1 MNTAGILVFGLAA
14 AACFAMPR
22 VAYAGDTIRGAEL
35 YRRHCSACH
44 GTSGRPHLPTAPD
57 FTRPTSLLKPDLALM
72 DGIKRGKGAMPAYD
86 GILRERDI
94 LDVVTYLRTL
104 KR

>member
-1 MNTAGILVFGLAA
+1 MHSMKPCAITFALAA
-14 AACFAMPR
+14 CLMHPGAAQ
-22 VAYAGDTIRGAEL
+22 AGDTVRGAEL

-44 GTSGRPHLPTAPD
+44 GTSGRPLLPTAPD
-57 FTRPTSLLKPDLALM
+57 FTRPTSLLKPDLTLM

-86 GILRERDI
+86 GILREREI

-104 KR
+104 K